1 MLRAI
6 AVVAVVA
13 AGGLG
18 LACAGSGAAA
28 VPHPES
34 AVAVVE
40 SSGCQAV
47 SERATGWFGPGGLVI
62 TVAHAVRGS
71 TAVAVDGAATRVV
84 ALDVRADVA
93 ALAVDA
99 SRRRLDLAPG
109 PGGGAGGA
117 AWVAHVIDGRPS
129 SAATTASGGLV
140 INIDEPADDTV
151 YTRAGLSLTFG
162 AARGDSGSPVVDR
175 AGRVIGMIFAAART
189 DANLSYAVGATEIAA
204 VLTGLTPES
213 PSIPTGRCA

>member
-1 MLRAI
+1 GLRQHLPRPDAPRVADHRRPVDRRDGAHGRRPAAPTSGGRADDAGRPLRHAGAGHAAHIGPTGVMLRAV
-6 AVVAVVA
+6 AVVAVGA

-71 TAVAVDGAATRVV
+71 SAVAVDGAATRVV
-84 ALDVRADVA
+84 ALDVRAD
-93 ALAVDA
+93 
-99 SRRRLDLAPG
+99 
-109 PGGGAGGA
+109 
-117 AWVAHVIDGRPS
+117 
-129 SAATTASGGLV
+129 
-140 INIDEPADDTV
+140 
-151 YTRAGLSLTFG
+151 
-162 AARGDSGSPVVDR
+162 
-175 AGRVIGMIFAAART
+175 
-189 DANLSYAVGATEIAA
+189 
-204 VLTGLTPES
+204 
-213 PSIPTGRCA
+213 